1 MASKLEK
8 KMLGRDASCS
18 NIFSPGK
25 GVFRLKTIFINFEV
39 EMNEEFDVTIIGSGV
54 SGLLSAALLSRSGMK
69 VLVLEKHYLIGG
81 YLQGFERKDFVFD
94 TAIHWLNQ
102 YNEVGTVTRVFKM
115 LGEDFPKPQP
125 MKRIQRHISNHHDY
139 LLTDNPDE
147 LKNQLIQ
154 DFPHEKA
161 GIERFFKVAK
171 RIAKVSLRFTE
182 FFQSVE
188 TKSSLEIP
196 FFRMKQLGIIYPLIP
211 YAVGGV
217 DVKKGLSKFFKDPK
231 LQELFCTERDLLS
244 CIFPIAWAYNSDY
257 QNPPIGGSQVIPAWL
272 EKQAD
277 AEKSEIRLSSEVIGF
292 EFDSDLVSGVRYK
305 KRGKEYLV
313 KTKYVI
319 AACDVDLLYRKLVP
333 PEFVPPKFFE
343 TLDDSEMYSSSVTIS
358 IALDCP
364 AEDLGFGHELTLI
377 CEESSTR
384 DEHCSGDPHKSAISV
399 LAPTVRDHTLSP
411 EGKGTLTLYVPAWM
425 DYMDNWKTEKN
436 AKGDF
441 VRTEAYK
448 KLKDDFAQIILDRVS
463 EKMCPDLRKHILFYE
478 VATPVTYYRY
488 TGNKNG
494 SMMGTRPGK
503 KNMQSKIAHYRTPIK
518 NLIIG
523 GQWAELGGG
532 VPIAVKTAFNA
543 SLIILKKWD
552 KPKFKKLLNAYKKG
566 TKLDIGK

>member
-1 MASKLEK
+1 
-8 KMLGRDASCS
+8 
-18 NIFSPGK
+18 
-25 GVFRLKTIFINFEV
+25 
-39 EMNEEFDVTIIGSGV
+39 MNEEFDVTIIGSGV

-102 YNEVGTVTRVFKM
+102 YNEEGTVTRVFKM
-115 LGEDFPKPQP
+115 LGEDYPKPQL
-125 MKRIQRHISNHHDY
+125 MHRIQRHISTNHDY
-139 LLTDNPDE
+139 LLTNNPDE
-147 LKNQLIQ
+147 LRDQLIQ

-171 RIAKVSLRFTE
+171 RIAKVSLRFAD

-188 TKSSLEIP
+188 TKSALEIP

-211 YAVGGV
+211 YALGGN
-217 DVKKGLSKFFKDPK
+217 DVKKGLSKFFKDPD

-272 EKQAD
+272 EKQLNTDNA
-277 AEKSEIRLSSEVIGF
+277 EIRLSSEVIGF
-292 EFDSDLVSGVRYK
+292 EFDNEQITGVRYK
-305 KRGKEYLV
+305 NRAKEYLV

-319 AACDVDLLYRKLVP
+319 AACDVDFLYRKLVP
-333 PEFVPPKFFE
+333 SNLVPPKFFE
-343 TLDDSEMYSSSVTIS
+343 TLNDSEMYSSSVTIS
-358 IALDCP
+358 VALDCT
-364 AEDLGFGHELTLI
+364 AESLGFGHELTLV

-384 DEHCSGDPHKSAISV
+384 DEHSSGDPHKSAISV
-399 LAPTVRDHTLSP
+399 LAPTVRDHTLAP
-411 EGKGTLTLYVPAWM
+411 EGKGTITLYVPAWI
-425 DYMDNWKTEKN
+425 DYMDHWKTEKN
-436 AKGDF
+436 TKGDF

-448 KLKDDFAQIILDRVS
+448 KLKEDFAQIIFERVES
-463 EKMCPDLRKHILFYE
+463 KMGLNLREHILFYE
-478 VATPVTYYRY
+478 VATPITYYRY

-552 KPKFKKLLNAYKKG
+552 KPKFKRLLDAYKKG
-566 TKLDIGK
+566 VKLTK

>member
-1 MASKLEK
+1 MKY
-8 KMLGRDASCS
+8 RT
-18 NIFSPGK
+18 
-25 GVFRLKTIFINFEV
+25 RYFINFEV

-102 YNEVGTVTRVFKM
+102 YNEQGTVTRVFKM
-115 LGEDFPKPQP
+115 LGDDYPKPQL
-125 MKRIQRHISNHHDY
+125 MERIQRHISAGHDY
-139 LLTDNPDE
+139 VLTNNPDE
-147 LKNQLIQ
+147 LRDQLIR
-154 DFPHEKA
+154 DFPHEKP

-171 RIAKVSLRFTE
+171 RIAKVSLRFSE

-196 FFRMKQLGIIYPLIP
+196 FFRMKQLAIIYPLIP
-211 YAVGGV
+211 YAMYSGDEG
-217 DVKKGLSKFFKDPK
+217 VKKGLSKFFKDPK
-231 LQELFCTERDLLS
+231 LQELFCTERDMLS

-272 EKQAD
+272 EKQVVP
-277 AEKSEIRLSSEVIGF
+277 EKCEIRLSSEVTGF
-292 EFDSDLVSGVRYK
+292 DFDTDEITAVRYK
-305 KRGKEYLV
+305 NRGKEYTV

-319 AACDVDLLYRKLVP
+319 AACDVDFLYRKLVP
-333 PEFVPPKFFE
+333 PNLVPPKFFE
-343 TLDDSEMYSSSVTIS
+343 TLEESELYSSSVTIS
-358 IALDCP
+358 VALDCT
-364 AEDLGFGHELTLI
+364 AESLGFGHELTLI
-377 CEESSTR
+377 CEASSTR
-384 DEHCSGDPHKSAISV
+384 DEHSSGDPHKSAISV
-399 LAPTVRDHTLSP
+399 LAPTVRDHTLAP
-411 EGKGTLTLYVPAWM
+411 EGKGTITLYVPAWM
-425 DYMDNWKTEKN
+425 DYQDNWQTEKN

-448 KLKDDFAQIILDRVS
+448 KLKDDFAQVIFDRV
-463 EKMCPDLRKHILFYE
+463 EAKMCPDLRKHILFYE

-503 KNMQSKIAHYRTPIK
+503 KNMQSKIAHYRTPVK
-518 NLIIG
+518 NLVIG

-543 SLIILKKWD
+543 SLIILRKWD
-552 KPKFKKLLNAYKKG
+552 KPRFKRLLNAYKKG
-566 TKLDIGK
+566 AKLTA

>member
-1 MASKLEK
+1 MS
-8 KMLGRDASCS
+8 
-18 NIFSPGK
+18 
-25 GVFRLKTIFINFEV
+25 
-39 EMNEEFDVTIIGSGV
+39 EEFDVTIIGSGV

-81 YLQGFERKDFVFD
+81 YLQGFERKDFIFD

-102 YNEVGTVTRVFKM
+102 YNEEGTVTRVFKM
-115 LGEDFPKPQP
+115 LAEDFPKPQP
-125 MKRIQRHISNHHDY
+125 MKRIQRHISTNHDY

-147 LKNQLIQ
+147 LRDRLIQ

-161 GIERFFKVAK
+161 GIERFFNVAK
-171 RIAKVSLRFTE
+171 RIAKVSLKFPA

-188 TKSSLEIP
+188 TKSPLEIP

-211 YAVGGV
+211 YAMYGGNEG
-217 DVKKGLSKFFKDPK
+217 VKKGLSKFFKDPE

-272 EKQAD
+272 EKQTV
-277 AEKSEIRLSSEVIGF
+277 AEKCDIRLSSEVVGF
-292 EFDSDLVSGVRYK
+292 DMDGDRITGVRYK
-305 KRGKEYLV
+305 NRGKEYQV

-319 AACDVDLLYRKLVP
+319 AACDVDMLYRKLVP
-333 PEFVPPKFFE
+333 AEFVPKKFFE
-343 TLDDSEMYSSSVTIS
+343 TLNESEMYSSSVTIS
-358 IALDCP
+358 VALDCP
-364 AEDLGFGHELTLI
+364 AEELGFGHELTLI

-384 DEHCSGDPHKSAISV
+384 DEHSSGDPHKSAISV

-425 DYMDNWKTEKN
+425 DYMNNWQTEKN

-448 KLKDDFAQIILDRVS
+448 KLKDAFAQVILDRVS
-463 EKMCPDLRKHILFYE
+463 EKMCPNLREHILFYE
-478 VATPVTYYRY
+478 VATPITYYRY

-494 SMMGTRPGK
+494 TMMGTRPGK
-503 KNMQSKIAHYRTPIK
+503 KNMQSKIAHYRTPIQ

-532 VPIAVKTAFNA
+532 VPIAVKTAFNS
-543 SLIILKKWD
+543 SLIVLKKWD
-552 KPKFKKLLNAYKKG
+552 KMKFQKLLYAYKKG
-566 TKLDIGK
+566 VKLNS

>member
-1 MASKLEK
+1 
-8 KMLGRDASCS
+8 
-18 NIFSPGK
+18 
-25 GVFRLKTIFINFEV
+25 
-39 EMNEEFDVTIIGSGV
+39 MNEEFDVTIIGSGV

-102 YNEVGTVTRVFKM
+102 YNEKGTVTRVFKL
-115 LGEDFPKPQP
+115 LGEDYPKPQL
-125 MKRIQRHISNHHDY
+125 MKRIQRHISNNHDY
-139 LLTDNPDE
+139 ILTNNPDE
-147 LKNQLIQ
+147 LRDQLIH
-154 DFPHEKA
+154 DFPHEKS

-171 RIAKVSLRFTE
+171 RIAKVSLRFAE

-211 YAVGGV
+211 HAMYSGDEG
-217 DVKKGLSKFFKDPK
+217 VKKGLSKFFKDPD

-272 EKQAD
+272 EKQVD
-277 AEKSEIRLSSEVIGF
+277 LDNCEIRLSSEVTGF
-292 EFDSDLVSGVRYK
+292 EFDNDQITGVRYK
-305 KRGKEYLV
+305 NRAKEYLV

-319 AACDVDLLYRKLVP
+319 AACDVDFLYRKLVP
-333 PEFVPPKFFE
+333 PNLVPPKFFE
-343 TLDDSEMYSSSVTIS
+343 VLNDSEMYSSSVTIS
-358 IALDCP
+358 VAIDCT
-364 AEDLGFGHELTLI
+364 AESLGFGHELTLI

-384 DEHCSGDPHKSAISV
+384 DEHSSGDPHKSAISV
-399 LAPTVRDHTLSP
+399 LAPTVRDHTLAP
-411 EGKGTLTLYVPAWM
+411 EGKGTITLYVPAWM

-448 KLKDDFAQIILDRVS
+448 KLKEEFAQIIFERVES
-463 EKMCPDLRKHILFYE
+463 KMCPNLREHILFYE
-478 VATPVTYYRY
+478 VATPITYHRY

-503 KNMQSKIAHYRTPIK
+503 KNMQSKIAHYRTPVK

-552 KPKFKKLLNAYKKG
+552 KPKFKRLLNAYKNG
-566 TKLDIGK
+566 SKLTT

>member
-1 MASKLEK
+1 MS
-8 KMLGRDASCS
+8 
-18 NIFSPGK
+18 
-25 GVFRLKTIFINFEV
+25 
-39 EMNEEFDVTIIGSGV
+39 EEFDVTIIGSGV

-69 VLVLEKHYLIGG
+69 VLLLEKHYLIGG
-81 YLQGFERKDFVFD
+81 YLQGFERRDFVFD

-102 YNEVGTVTRVFKM
+102 YNEKGTVTRVFKM
-115 LGEDFPKPQP
+115 LGEDFPKPQL

-139 LLTDNPDE
+139 LLTNNPDE
-147 LKNQLIQ
+147 LRDRLIR
-154 DFPHEKA
+154 DFPHEQS
-161 GIERFFKVAK
+161 GITRFFKVAK
-171 RIAKVSLRFTE
+171 RIAKVSLRFPE

-211 YAVGGV
+211 YAMYSGDDG
-217 DVKKGLSKFFKDPK
+217 VKKGLSKFFKDPK

-257 QNPPIGGSQVIPAWL
+257 QNPPIGGSQVIPGWL
-272 EKQAD
+272 EKQVD
-277 AEKSEIRLSSEVIGF
+277 SKLCDIRLNSEVIGF
-292 EFDSDLVSGVRYK
+292 EFDSDRISGVRYK
-305 KRGKEYLV
+305 NRAKEYLV

-333 PEFVPPKFFE
+333 AEFVPKKFFE
-343 TLDDSEMYSSSVTIS
+343 TLSDSEMYSSSVTIS
-358 IALDCP
+358 VALDCP
-364 AEDLGFGHELTLI
+364 AESLGFGHELTLI

-384 DEHCSGDPHKSAISV
+384 DEHSSGDPRKSAISV
-399 LAPTVRDHTLSP
+399 LAPTVRDRTLSP
-411 EGKGTLTLYVPAWM
+411 EGKGILTLYVPAWM
-425 DYMDNWKTEKN
+425 DYMNNWETKKN

-448 KLKDDFAQIILDRVS
+448 KLKDDFAQVILDRVS
-463 EKMCPDLRKHILFYE
+463 ERMCPDLRNHILFYE

-494 SMMGTRPGK
+494 TMMGTRPGK
-503 KNMQSKIAHYRTPIK
+503 KNMQSKIAHYRTLIE
-518 NLIIG
+518 NLVIG

-552 KPKFKKLLNAYKKG
+552 KTKFQKLLNAYKKEM
-566 TKLDIGK
+566 KLNS